1 MKKTLQDLYSMIQT
15 FDVLIEDVLSRNFP
29 GQPYPGDFYIQHPK
43 RAAVFSIPGAIPD
56 VTYHGNIPLSA

>member
-1 MKKTLQDLYSMIQT
+1 MIQT

-29 GQPYPGDFYIQHPK
+29 GRPYPGDFYIHNPK